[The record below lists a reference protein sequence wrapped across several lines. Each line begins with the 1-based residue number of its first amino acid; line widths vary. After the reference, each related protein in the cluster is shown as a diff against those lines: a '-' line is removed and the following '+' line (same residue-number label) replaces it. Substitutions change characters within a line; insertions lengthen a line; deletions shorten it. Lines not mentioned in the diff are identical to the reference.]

1 MVGHLVRLKLRLIRN
16 RLRRSGPLAVI
27 GFILLLFGSV
37 VGGLLVGLAVFAGI
51 RAFGRQALAVA
62 WVGLGMAWI
71 IGPLAASALDE
82 TVEPRRLELLPLP
95 PRGLIGGLL
104 AAAAI
109 GPGALATI
117 IVILLSLLGLGLKGA
132 AWLVALLSA
141 VIFVG
146 WCLASSRLVT
156 TLLSDLL
163 RSRRGRDVATVV
175 VALVGAAGV
184 VSSQA
189 IRSWSLGG
197 LPSAQPLLMALDFT
211 PPGALATAA
220 GVVAAEGD
228 IGRAILLLTYGLTA
242 TLLVL
247 WAWSRS
253 LQRLST
259 RAPSSGSVRRSG
271 EGSVFVPRPLRLF
284 QVSPAIAAAA
294 KELKGIRRDP
304 RMRSQFIG
312 VGIAMLALLFGAGRF
327 VIGTAYAPLVAVV
340 GGWVAVSGTGF
351 NQFGVDDRSF
361 WAYLCS
367 GVSLRKVLAGKNLA
381 LVVLGLP
388 IVVILGLVGAVA
400 AGTFRTLPT
409 ALLAALAVM
418 AVWLAVGSN
427 TSVLGPFPLPESNM
441 FGSRNLP
448 GSAFT
453 VSIGGILAAG
463 ALTLPVAL
471 LVGVP
476 WLLAGELAALGGAV
490 LALAYGLVIYR
501 LGLRIAGDQLESR
514 SMRMLEIL
522 DKEGK

>member
-16 RLRRSGPLAVI
+16 RLRRSGPMAVI
-27 GFILLLFGSV
+27 GFILLWLGSV

-51 RAFGRQALAVA
+51 RAFGSQVLALA
-62 WVGLGMAWI
+62 WVGLGVAWL

-82 TVEPRRLELLPLP
+82 TVEPRRLELLPIP
-95 PRGLIGGLL
+95 PGGLIWGLL

-109 GPGALATI
+109 GPGALATA
-117 IVILLSLLGLGLKGA
+117 IVILLSLLGLGLHGGA
-132 AWLVALLSA
+132 WVVAIVA
-141 VIFVG
+141 AIVFMG

-163 RSRRGRDVATVV
+163 RTRRGRDIATLV
-175 VALVGAAGV
+175 VALVGALGAF
-184 VSSQA
+184 SSQA
-189 IRSWSLGG
+189 IGSLDPGH
-197 LPSAQPLLMALDFT
+197 LPSAQPLLEALDFT
-211 PPGALATAA
+211 PPGALGAA
-220 GVVAAEGD
+220 VGVAVAEGD
-228 IGRAILLLTYGLTA
+228 IGRALVFMAYGLTA
-242 TLLVL
+242 TLLVV
-247 WAWSRS
+247 WGWSRS

-259 RAPSSGSVRRSG
+259 RAPSGGSVRRSG
-271 EGSVFVPRPLRLF
+271 ERSVFIPRALRFF
-284 QVSPAIAAAA
+284 QVSPVIAAAA

-340 GGWVAVSGTGF
+340 GGWVGVSGTGF

-367 GVSLRKVLAGKNLA
+367 GASLRKVLAGKNLA
-381 LVVLGLP
+381 LAILGVA
-388 IVVILGLVGAVA
+388 IAVILGLIGAVV

-409 ALLAALAVM
+409 ALLAALATM

-427 TSVLGPFPLPESNM
+427 TSVLGPFPLPESNV

-463 ALTLPVAL
+463 ALTIPVAL

-476 WLLAGELAALGGAV
+476 WLVVGELAALGGAA
-490 LALAYGLVIYR
+490 LALAYGLLIYR

-522 DKEGK
+522 DKESR